1 MKFSF
6 VDFVLN
12 KFEAEAEGADKGKVN
27 LLTAMNVGWLTPT
40 SAYGIAHLFE
50 IDPSSIFGFALL
62 LFMALLL
69 FRPIK
74 FWHVCR
80 SLNEVE
86 EEESSKK
93 LKKTGQKKHKAS

>member
-27 LLTAMNVGWLTPT
+27 LLTAMNMGWLVPT
-40 SAYGIAHLFE
+40 SSYGIAHLFE

-86 EEESSKK
+86 EEENPKSR
-93 LKKTGQKKHKAS
+93 KHETQNHKEG

>member
-27 LLTAMNVGWLTPT
+27 LLTAMNMGWLVPT
-40 SAYGIAHLFE
+40 SSYGIAHLFE

-86 EEESSKK
+86 EEENPKPRK
-93 LKKTGQKKHKAS
+93 RETQN